1 MGRVLAFAYK
11 NLARLEEEQKYSQSY
26 LETGNLSLLRGSL
39 TEFVGEASAGKTSL
53 TLMLLHALTQNGEIC
68 SVVDVAGSFNPHA
81 AKKSGVTLENLLWIR
96 CGGHIE
102 NAFKAI
108 DYLVQAGNFGLI
120 WLNLNTA
127 SFEDLHLIPSSYWYR
142 FRTKVK
148 GSQTLLVVTA
158 KKSLLGSAS
167 SQSFSLEKSEIVWSG
182 TGRFKLLKE
191 LNINLNT
198 RKPFLIKPE
207 FVKIEAQYV

>member
-1 MGRVLAFAYK
+1 MGQVIAFK
-11 NLARLEEEQKYSQSY
+11 KLARLQEEQKHSETY
-26 LETGNLSLLRGSL
+26 LEVGNLSLLRGSL
-39 TEFVGEASAGKTSL
+39 TEFTGEASAGKTSL
-53 TLMLLHALTQNGEIC
+53 TLMLLSVLTQNGEIS
-68 SVVDVAGSFNPHA
+68 SVVDLAGGFNPQA
-81 AKKSGVTLENLLWIR
+81 AKKNDVKLENLLWIR

-127 SFEDLHLIPSSYWYR
+127 SLEELNFIPSSYWYR
-142 FRTKVK
+142 FRTKIK

-158 KKSLLGSAS
+158 RKTLLGSAS
-167 SQSFSLEKSEIVWSG
+167 SQSYSFDKREVIWSG
-182 TGRFKLLKE
+182 GGKFKLLKE
-191 LNINLNT
+191 LQIDLNT

-207 FVKIEAQYV
+207 IVKVEANYV

>member
-1 MGRVLAFAYK
+1 MGKVIAFAYK
-11 NLARLEEEQKYSQSY
+11 NLARLDEEQKYSQTY
-26 LETGNLSLLRGSL
+26 LELDKLSLLRGSL

-68 SVVDVAGSFNPHA
+68 AVVDVAGGFNPHSA
-81 AKKSGVTLENLLWIR
+81 AANKVTLENLLWIR

-120 WLNLNTA
+120 WLNLSGA
-127 SFEDLHLIPSSYWYR
+127 SFEDLHVIPSSYWYR
-142 FRTKVK
+142 FRTKIK
-148 GSQTLLVVTA
+148 DSQTLLVVTA
-158 KKSLLGSAS
+158 RRSLLGSAS
-167 SQSFSLEKSEIVWSG
+167 SQSYQFDKREIVWSG
-182 TGRFKLLKE
+182 AGRFKLLKE

-207 FVKIEAQYV
+207 IVKIEANYV